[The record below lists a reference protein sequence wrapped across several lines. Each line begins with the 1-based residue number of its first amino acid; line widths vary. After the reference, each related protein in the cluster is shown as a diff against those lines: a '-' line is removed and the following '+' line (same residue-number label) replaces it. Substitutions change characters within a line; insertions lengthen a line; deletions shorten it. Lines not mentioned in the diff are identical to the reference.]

1 MAALLQPKLR
11 LPGLSV
17 ESFLVDT
24 KEAMEVPMTEAA
36 LSTAIAPSSAPPTRT
51 RLIIRRILIALA
63 VMLTALFLLVGV
75 TIGPLLLEPNPYKGV
90 PSIEA
95 RTDYRDP
102 NLMRQAWALP
112 VASTYQRGGFEYQ
125 SNPSFCGPASVANLL
140 RSLGRRTDQDKVID
154 ETPFEPWFG
163 ILPGGLTLDELAELA
178 SLRLGSRPGIVRDPS
193 LAEFRAWLK
202 RSNDPSY
209 RIIVNFHR
217 GPLFGRGHGHFS
229 PVLGYLEGKDL
240 VLVGDVNESY
250 RPFLVSS
257 ERLWRAADT
266 VDRETGKER
275 GLIVARVG
283 T

>member
-1 MAALLQPKLR
+1 
-11 LPGLSV
+11 
-17 ESFLVDT
+17 
-24 KEAMEVPMTEAA
+24 MTGAA
-36 LSTAIAPSSAPPTRT
+36 LSTAIATSSAPAGRV
-51 RLIIRRILIALA
+51 RLIIRRILIGLA
-63 VMLTALFLLVGV
+63 VLLTALFLLAGV
-75 TIGPLLLEPNPYKGV
+75 IIGPLLFEPNRYQGV

-95 RTDYRDP
+95 STDYRDP
-102 NLMRQAWALP
+102 NLIRQAWALP
-112 VASTYQRGGFEYQ
+112 VASAYRRGGFEYQ

-140 RSLGRRTDQDKVID
+140 RSVGRGTDQDKVID
-154 ETPFEPWFG
+154 GTPFEPWFG

-178 SLRLGSRPGIVRDPS
+178 SLRLGSRPGVVRDPS

-229 PVLGYLEGKDL
+229 PLLGYLEAEDL

-257 ERLWRAADT
+257 ERLWRATDT